1 MNAASMSMATNLAA
15 NAEPSLLRVD
25 DLHVHF
31 NVGRGSFL
39 RRKSVVLRAVD
50 GISFNI
56 TAGETFS
63 IVGESG
69 CGKTTTTR
77 AILKVAAPTS
87 GGMFWRGKNLADF
100 DRRETRAYRSAVQA
114 VFQDPFSSMNPRLR
128 IGAFITEP
136 LRLNLDMDAGE
147 RRQRASDALIQV
159 GLRAEDIHS
168 FPHEF
173 SGGQRQRIAIA
184 RALASSPRL
193 IVLDE
198 PVSSL
203 DVSIRAQIMN
213 LLKSLGENQGFSYL
227 FIAHHLGTVRYMSH
241 TVGVMYLGRMMELSE
256 SEELFNNP
264 LHPYTQALF
273 SAALPDYPDVERK
286 EVLLR
291 NDIAAPTDIPAGCRL
306 HTRCPFAKRVCAEME
321 PEWKA
326 VGPRHWTACHL
337 Y

>member
-1 MNAASMSMATNLAA
+1 MSRETTLAA

-31 NVGRGSFL
+31 DVARGSFL
-39 RRKSVVLRAVD
+39 RRKSVVLKAVD
-50 GISFNI
+50 GISFHVA
-56 TAGETFS
+56 AGETFS

-87 GGMFWRGKNLADF
+87 GGIFWRGKNLAHF
-100 DRRETRAYRSAVQA
+100 DERETRAYRSSVQA

-128 IGAFITEP
+128 IGGFVTEP
-136 LRLNLDMDAGE
+136 LRLNLDINAGE
-147 RRQRASDALIQV
+147 RRQRASEALIQV
-159 GLRAEDIHS
+159 GLRAEDIDS

-213 LLKSLGENQGFSYL
+213 LLKSLGEKQGFSYL
-227 FIAHHLGTVRYMSH
+227 FIAHHLGTVRYMSD

-273 SAALPDYPDVERK
+273 SAALPDHPDIERK

-291 NDIAAPTDIPAGCRL
+291 NDVAAPTDIPTGCRL